1 MAELW
6 QINRVKELEDKSMW
20 REAAQG
26 WMALGPA
33 YYKDADACTT
43 IAESVEQGD
52 AYRAEVLRVAGPE
65 PEVEGDKQD
74 SIKWMS
80 WFKKMEEV
88 YRTFNK

>member
-1 MAELW
+1 MAELY

-26 WMALGPA
+26 WMDLGMQDEA
-33 YYKDADACTT
+33 NTCIT
-43 IAESVEQGD
+43 IAYAVERGD
-52 AYRAEVLRVAGPE
+52 EYRAEVLRVAGPE

-74 SIKWMS
+74 SIKWMA